1 LRELGLEWSWRL
13 LQEPGRMWRRYL
25 VGNPLFLFRV
35 WKQKVF
41 GTRTAHS
48 PLPGF
53 DANRIELLK
62 YYRQIG
68 IYALR
73 QRISFHL
80 NRASWAGP
88 LYGTLIT
95 KRLLDITVSATVL
108 TLLSP
113 LLLCTA
119 GAIRLESPGSVLFSQ
134 IRVGRRGKTFRLW
147 KFRSMYMDAESRKQA
162 LGGANEMQGGVLFK
176 MKNDPRITRIGRFIR
191 RYSIDEIPQ
200 LWNVLIG
207 EMSLVGPRPAL
218 QDEVSQY
225 TLEDRARLEAT
236 PGITCIWQVS
246 GRSNLPFPEQVRL
259 DVEYIYNQSPLQD
272 LKLLLKTIPA
282 IFQGQGA
289 Y

>member
-1 LRELGLEWSWRL
+1 
-13 LQEPGRMWRRYL
+13 
-25 VGNPLFLFRV
+25 
-35 WKQKVF
+35 
-41 GTRTAHS
+41 
-48 PLPGF
+48 
-53 DANRIELLK
+53 
-62 YYRQIG
+62 
-68 IYALR
+68 
-73 QRISFHL
+73 
-80 NRASWAGP
+80 
-88 LYGTLIT
+88 
-95 KRLLDITVSATVL
+95 
-108 TLLSP
+108 
-113 LLLCTA
+113 
-119 GAIRLESPGSVLFSQ
+119 
-134 IRVGRRGKTFRLW
+134 
-147 KFRSMYMDAESRKQA
+147 MYMDAESRKQA

-272 LKLLLKTIPA
+272 FKLLLKTIPA